1 MKKDRILF
9 LKSVVVVIGLIVLA
23 FCVFVL
29 PRVANYFAEIG
40 PEFAYLK
47 YPVLIGIY
55 ITTIP
60 FYFALGQAIKLLNLI
75 PENPFIDAST
85 IALNRIKISAVT
97 IGILYIFGVLFLN
110 TQGGALTPGVGLLGI
125 LIAAA
130 SFVIAV
136 FASVSQE
143 LVGRII
149 DIKAENDLV
158 I

>member
-1 MKKDRILF
+1 MKKGRILF
-9 LKSVVVVIGLIVLA
+9 LKSVVVGIGLIILA
-23 FCVFVL
+23 LCVFVL

-47 YPVLIGIY
+47 YPVLFGIY
-55 ITTIP
+55 VTTIP
-60 FYFALGQAIKLLNLI
+60 FYFALGQAFELLNLI
-75 PENPFIDAST
+75 PENPFTDAST
-85 IALNRIKISAVT
+85 IALDRIKISAII
-97 IGILYIFGVLFLN
+97 IGALYIFGVLFLN

-143 LVGRII
+143 LVGRMIE
-149 DIKAENDLV
+149 IKAENDLV

>member
-1 MKKDRILF
+1 MKKNRITF
-9 LKSVVVVIGLIVLA
+9 LKSVVVVIGLIILA
-23 FCVFVL
+23 LCIFVL
-29 PRVANYFAEIG
+29 PAAANYFAEIG

-60 FYFALGQAIKLLNLI
+60 FYFALGQALKLLNMI
-75 PENPFIDAST
+75 IRNPFTESAKIS
-85 IALNRIKISAVT
+85 LKRIKVSAVI
-97 IGILYIFGVLFLN
+97 IGLLYVFGILFLN
-110 TQGGALTPGVGLLGI
+110 TQGGALNPGVGLLGI

-136 FASVSQE
+136 FTSVIQE
-143 LVGRII
+143 LVGRMI

>member
-1 MKKDRILF
+1 MKKGRILF
-9 LKSVVVVIGLIVLA
+9 LKSVVVAIGLIILA
-23 FCVFVL
+23 LCVFVL

-47 YPVLIGIY
+47 YPVLFGIY
-55 ITTIP
+55 VTTIP
-60 FYFALGQAIKLLNLI
+60 FYFALGQAFQLLKLI
-75 PENPFIDAST
+75 PENPFTDAST
-85 IALNRIKISAVT
+85 IALDRIKISAII
-97 IGILYIFGVLFLN
+97 IGALYIFGVLFLN

-143 LVGRII
+143 LVGRMIE
-149 DIKAENDLV
+149 IKAENDLV

>member
-23 FCVFVL
+23 LCVFVL